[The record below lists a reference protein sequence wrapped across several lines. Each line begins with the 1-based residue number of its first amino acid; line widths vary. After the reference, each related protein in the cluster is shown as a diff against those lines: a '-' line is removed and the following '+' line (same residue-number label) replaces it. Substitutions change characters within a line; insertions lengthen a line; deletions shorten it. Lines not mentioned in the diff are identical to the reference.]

1 MALAWK
7 AGWVNSPRGFESPYL
22 RGWIRGFEIER
33 HRTCAVPF
41 AFPRVAS
48 VNAPTLEDSILIDAP
63 VETVW
68 SLVSD
73 VCRMPDWSPQVD
85 STRLRDGFENVALGA
100 QFTNRNSA
108 GDLVW
113 TTHAEVV
120 RFEPE
125 REIAFRVEENWVI
138 WSFTLVAQDGGT
150 LLTQRRDAP
159 DGISDLSLELT
170 NGFMG
175 GVEVFT
181 DSMRAGMRETLT
193 KIKEQAEA

>member
-1 MALAWK
+1 MDAPDL
-7 AGWVNSPRGFESPYL
+7 E
-22 RGWIRGFEIER
+22 
-33 HRTCAVPF
+33 
-41 AFPRVAS
+41 AS
-48 VNAPTLEDSILIDAP
+48 VHIDAP

-68 SLVSD
+68 TLVSD
-73 VCRMPDWSPQVD
+73 VRRMPEWSPQVS
-85 STRLRDGFENVALGA
+85 STRLRTGFDTVALGT
-100 QFTNRNSA
+100 QFTNRNHE
-108 GDLVW
+108 GELEW

-138 WSFTLVAQDGGT
+138 WSFTLAPDGTGT
-150 LLTQRRDAP
+150 ALTQRRDAP
-159 DGISDLSLELT
+159 DGVSELSLELT

-181 DSMRAGMRETLT
+181 ASMRDGMQQTLE

>member
-1 MALAWK
+1 M
-7 AGWVNSPRGFESPYL
+7 
-22 RGWIRGFEIER
+22 
-33 HRTCAVPF
+33 
-41 AFPRVAS
+41 
-48 VNAPTLEDSILIDAP
+48 NAPDLEDSIHIDAP
-63 VETVW
+63 VQDVW
-68 SLVSD
+68 TLVSD
-73 VCRMPDWSPQVD
+73 VCRMPEWSPQVD
-85 STRLRDGFENVALGA
+85 STRLRAGFDSVALGA
-100 QFTNRNSA
+100 QFTNRNSI

-138 WSFTLVAQDGGT
+138 WSFTVAADGART
-150 LLTQRRDAP
+150 LLTQRREAP

-181 DSMRAGMRETLT
+181 ESMRAGMRETLT
-193 KIKEQAEA
+193 RIKEQSEA